1 MANKKSSI
9 YFTLTLLMIL
19 LSCGKGE
26 PFVVNDSLHPIELK
40 VPSNFPEPFLD
51 SSNPLTTEGIALGRL
66 LFYDVR
72 LSGNNSISCASC
84 HRPELAF
91 TDAVPQTNIGFTGIP
106 LPRNASA
113 LINLAW
119 ANNGLQWDGIA
130 TNLQAQALMPLT
142 DLHEMN
148 EKLPDL
154 EAELKRIPD
163 YVTKFRKVFND
174 DIKAE
179 LIAKALAQFQKTLIS
194 GDSKYDQYVRKE
206 NNVNLTA
213 IELQGLNLVKQ
224 KCSNCHASELFTDN
238 EFHNNGLD
246 ATFTDQSLGG
256 VFTGRYR
263 ATKNV
268 NDLGK
273 FKTPTLRNAILTEP
287 YMHDG
292 RFITLAQVLDHYANG
307 VKLSASLDLSLVQ
320 PNGRTGISL
329 TTDEKTAIIAFLT
342 TLTDY
347 KFASNKEFSNPN

>member
-1 MANKKSSI
+1 MTNKKSSI
-9 YFTLTLLMIL
+9 YFALALLIIL
-19 LSCGKGE
+19 LSCGKDG
-26 PFVVNDSLHPIELK
+26 FVVINDSLKPIELK
-40 VPSNFPEPFLD
+40 VPTNFPRPLLD
-51 SSNPLTTEGIALGRL
+51 ANNPLTTDGIYLGRL

-84 HRPELAF
+84 HRQELAF

-119 ANNGLQWDGIA
+119 ANNGLHWDGI
-130 TNLQAQALMPLT
+130 TNSLQTQALLPLT

-148 EKLPDL
+148 EKLPEL

-163 YVTKFRKVFND
+163 YVTRFRKVFND

-194 GDSKYDQYVRKE
+194 GDSKYDQFIRKE
-206 NNVNLTA
+206 NNVGLSA

-224 KCSNCHASELFTDN
+224 KCSNCHAGELFTDN

-256 VFTGRYR
+256 VFLGRFR
-263 ATKNV
+263 VTKNV

-273 FKTPTLRNAILTEP
+273 FKTPTLRNVILTEP

-292 RFITLAQVLDHYANG
+292 RFITLAQVLDHYASG
-307 VKLSASLDLSLVQ
+307 VKSSPSLDASLVQ
-320 PNGRTGISL
+320 ANAKTGISL
-329 TTDEKTAIIAFLT
+329 TSDEKTAIIAFLT
-342 TLTDY
+342 ALTDY
-347 KFASNKEFSNPN
+347 KFASNKDFSNPN

>member
-1 MANKKSSI
+1 MNIQKSSI
-9 YFTLTLLMIL
+9 YSAIVLLMIIW
-19 LSCGKGE
+19 SCGKNE
-26 PFVVNDSLHPIELK
+26 PIVISDSLHPIELK
-40 VPSNFPEPFLD
+40 IPSNFPKPTLD
-51 SSNPLTTEGIALGRL
+51 VNNPLTTEGIALGRL

-119 ANNGLQWDGIA
+119 ANNGLHWDGI
-130 TNLQAQALMPLT
+130 TNSLQTQALLPLT

-148 EKLPDL
+148 EKLPEL
-154 EAELKRIPD
+154 EAELKRTPD
-163 YVTKFRKVFND
+163 YVTRFRKAFND

-194 GDSKYDQYVRKE
+194 GDSKYDQFVRKE
-206 NNVNLTA
+206 NNVSLSA
-213 IELQGLNLVKQ
+213 LELQGLNLVKQ
-224 KCSNCHASELFTDN
+224 KCSNCHAGELFTDN

-246 ATFTDQSLGG
+246 ATFTDQFLGG
-256 VFTGRYR
+256 VFLGRFR
-263 ATKNV
+263 VTKNV

-307 VKLSASLDLSLVQ
+307 VKSSPSLDASLVQ
-320 PNGRTGISL
+320 MNGKVGITL

-342 TLTDY
+342 ALTDY
-347 KFASNKEFSNPN
+347 KFASNKDFSNPN

>member
-1 MANKKSSI
+1 MNIQKSAI
-9 YFTLTLLMIL
+9 YSAIVLMMIF
-19 LSCGKGE
+19 LSCSNDE
-26 PFVVNDSLHPIELK
+26 PVVITDSLYPIELK
-40 VPSNFPEPFLD
+40 VPSNFPKPFVD
-51 SSNPLTTEGIALGRL
+51 AGNPLTTEGIALGRL

-119 ANNGLQWDGIA
+119 ANNGLHWDGI
-130 TNLQAQALMPLT
+130 TNGLQAQALLPLT

-148 EKLPDL
+148 EKLPAL

-163 YVTKFRKVFND
+163 YVTRFRKVFND

-194 GDSKYDQYVRKE
+194 GDSKYDQFIRKE
-206 NNVNLTA
+206 NNVGLNV
-213 IELQGLNLVKQ
+213 IELQGLNLVKE
-224 KCSNCHASELFTDN
+224 KCASCHLGELFTDN
-238 EFHNNGLD
+238 QYHNNGLD
-246 ATFTDQSLGG
+246 EVFNNQTLGG
-256 VFTGRYR
+256 VFLGRYR
-263 ATKNV
+263 VTNNV

-273 FKTPTLRNAILTEP
+273 FRTPTLRNLLLTEP

-307 VKLSASLDLSLVQ
+307 VKSSPSLDASLVQ
-320 PNGRTGISL
+320 ANAKTGISL
-329 TTDEKTAIIAFLT
+329 TSDEKTAIIAFLT
-342 TLTDY
+342 ALTDY
-347 KFASNKEFSNPN
+347 KFTSNKDFSNPN

>member
-1 MANKKSSI
+1 MNIKKSSI
-9 YFTLTLLMIL
+9 YFTLALLMIL
-19 LSCGKGE
+19 LACGKDDAIGII
-26 PFVVNDSLHPIELK
+26 NSLHPIALK
-40 VPSNFPEPFLD
+40 FPPNFPKPTLD
-51 SSNPLTTEGIALGRL
+51 ANNPLTTEGIALGRL
-66 LFYDVR
+66 LFYDVK

-119 ANNGLQWDGIA
+119 ANNGLHWDGI
-130 TNLQAQALMPLT
+130 TNSLQTQAILPLT

-148 EKLPDL
+148 EKLPEL
-154 EAELKRIPD
+154 EAELKQIPD
-163 YVTKFRKVFND
+163 YVTRFRKVFND

-194 GDSKYDQYVRKE
+194 ADSKYDQYVRKE
-206 NNVNLTA
+206 NNVSLSD
-213 IELQGLNLVKQ
+213 IELKGLNLVKQ
-224 KCSNCHASELFTDN
+224 KCSSCHASELFTDN

-246 ATFTDQSLGG
+246 ATFSDQSLGG
-256 VFTGRYR
+256 VFTGRFR
-263 ATKNV
+263 VTKNV

-273 FKTPTLRNAILTEP
+273 FKTPTLRNVILTEP

-307 VKLSASLDLSLVQ
+307 VKFSASLDPSLVQ
-320 PNGRTGISL
+320 ANLKTGISL

-347 KFASNKEFSNPN
+347 KFSSNKEFSNPN

>member
-1 MANKKSSI
+1 
-9 YFTLTLLMIL
+9 MIL
-19 LSCGKGE
+19 LSCGKDE
-26 PFVVNDSLHPIELK
+26 TIVINDSLHPVELK
-40 VPSNFPEPFLD
+40 VPTNFPKPSLD
-51 SSNPLTTEGIALGRL
+51 INNALTTEGIALGRL
-66 LFYDVR
+66 LFFDVK

-119 ANNGLQWDGIA
+119 ANNGLNWDGIS
-130 TNLQAQALMPLT
+130 NSLQAQALIPLT

-148 EKLPDL
+148 EKLPEL

-163 YVTKFRKVFND
+163 YVTRFRKVFND
-174 DIKAE
+174 EIKAE

-206 NNVNLTA
+206 NNISLSA
-213 IELQGLNLVKQ
+213 LELQGQNLFKQ
-224 KCSNCHASELFTDN
+224 KCSNCHAGELFTDN
-238 EFHNNGLD
+238 DFHNNGLD
-246 ATFTDQSLGG
+246 ATFTNQSLGG
-256 VFTGRYR
+256 VFLGRFR
-263 ATKNV
+263 VTNHTS
-268 NDLGK
+268 DLGK
-273 FKTPTLRNAILTEP
+273 FKTPTLRNIILTEP

-292 RFITLAQVLDHYANG
+292 RFITLEQVLDHYANG
-307 VKLSASLDLSLVQ
+307 VKNSPNLDPSLMQ
-320 PNGRTGISL
+320 ANGKTGISL

-347 KFASNKEFSNPN
+347 KFSSNKDFSNPN